1 MSRETLSSTLPIGA
15 GGKVLQILVENQ
27 GRINFEIAND
37 FKGIIDDVLLNNK
50 RVENWNITGFS
61 FENES
66 KLDELISLTEQDPDV
81 LNTIEHRTTDILHKG
96 PMIFEGKFDIN
107 QDEILD
113 TYINPS
119 GWGKVSIFST
129 VFQRKVCFCIVSNC
143 IFCIVSKTGLYCG

>member
-1 MSRETLSSTLPIGA
+1 MSSTLSIGA
-15 GGKVLQILVENQ
+15 GGGVLQILVENQ

-66 KLDELISLTEQDPDV
+66 KLDDLIAADEQDPDV
-81 LNTIEHRTTDILHKG
+81 LNIIEHRTSERLHNG
-96 PMIFEGKFDIN
+96 PIIFEGEFDIK
-107 QDEILD
+107 QDEIFD

-119 GWGKVSIFST
+119 GWGKVS
-129 VFQRKVCFCIVSNC
+129 VS
-143 IFCIVSKTGLYCG
+143 

>member
-1 MSRETLSSTLPIGA
+1 MSSTLSIGA
-15 GGKVLQILVENQ
+15 GGGVLQILVENQ

-66 KLDELISLTEQDPDV
+66 KLDDLIAADEQDPDV
-81 LNTIEHRTTDILHKG
+81 LNVIEHRTSERLHNG
-96 PMIFEGKFDIN
+96 PVIFEGEFDIK
-107 QDEILD
+107 QDEIFD

-119 GWGKVSIFST
+119 GWGKVSISQWNFY
-129 VFQRKVCFCIVSNC
+129 FGFC
-143 IFCIVSKTGLYCG
+143 Y